1 MAYTYEDFT
10 TAAKNAGLMDSF
22 DQNDLDYAKKYP
34 EFGLSMV
41 SLKRDL
47 GSAQTDEQ
55 KLLATEAMNQLRK
68 NYGSYWTG
76 NAGNRSYATSY
87 GSKITGLQDQID
99 NYGPFSYDP
108 STDPLYADYKKAYLR
123 EGQRAAANALGQ
135 AAASTGGIPSS
146 YATQAAQQAAN
157 YYAGKVADQIPT
169 LRAQALEEYNNDLNR
184 LRNNLS
190 MYQGQDNT
198 DYSRYL
204 DMLNAEYQRDRDAVA
219 DAQQEFNNAMAIY
232 EATGKITGPLKDLF
246 GKAAASSGGGGGG
259 GGGGYYGGGGG
270 STTSSTGTWDPKTQ
284 ATATAVNAVK
294 SALAGATAK
303 VSSTPT
309 SSSTAKAS
317 SSSKVSAP
325 ASTSAG
331 KVSAGKTSV
340 AANIKALGAR

>member
-47 GSAQTDEQ
+47 GSAKTDEQ

-87 GSKITGLQDQID
+87 GSKINGLQDQID

-135 AAASTGGIPSS
+135 AAASTGGVPSS

-184 LRNNLS
+184 LRDNLS

-232 EATGKITGPLKDLF
+232 EATGQITGPLKDLF

-259 GGGGYYGGGGG
+259 GGGYYGGPTTNDDNNGKN
-270 STTSSTGTWDPKTQ
+270 TTSTDKLAIGIAK
-284 ATATAVNAVK
+284 
-294 SALAGATAK
+294 ALAGATAK
-303 VSSTPT
+303 VGATGSTQTP
-309 SSSTAKAS
+309 SLYGVNNAAARAAS
-317 SSSKVSAP
+317 SGTGLPS
-325 ASTSAG
+325 
-331 KVSAGKTSV
+331 
-340 AANIKALGAR
+340 R